1 MISTGIITL
10 PFLLFCQQCLG
21 MPLPQSRSLASDAA
35 WYRGGGRTREG
46 SWYKG
51 GRNSHLGRWISG
63 GRGQVREE
71 EEVVEEE
78 DKVEEVEELRR
89 EEEGESEAFERLT
102 KVDEDVWERNEL
114 FYDLKNIKI
123 GVWYQWNQ
131 GRLQIINDR
140 NTTEPLN
147 QKLKTEGL
155 IDDLDDLGS

>member
-1 MISTGIITL
+1 MISPIITI

-63 GRGQVREE
+63 GRGQVGEE
-71 EEVVEEE
+71 VEEVVDKVE
-78 DKVEEVEELRR
+78 DKVEELRSEEDK
-89 EEEGESEAFERLT
+89 ESEKFERLT

>member
-21 MPLPQSRSLASDAA
+21 MPQLPQSRSLASDAA

-46 SWYKG
+46 NWYKG

-63 GRGQVREE
+63 GRGQVGE
-71 EEVVEEE
+71 EEVVE
-78 DKVEEVEELRR
+78 DKVEEVEEVRS
-89 EEEGESEAFERLT
+89 EEEEESEAFERLT

-123 GVWYQWNQ
+123 
-131 GRLQIINDR
+131 
-140 NTTEPLN
+140 
-147 QKLKTEGL
+147 
-155 IDDLDDLGS
+155 

>member
-1 MISTGIITL
+1 MISTITTL
-10 PFLLFCQQCLG
+10 PFLLLCQQCLG
-21 MPLPQSRSLASDAA
+21 MPQLPQSRSLASDAA

-63 GRGQVREE
+63 GRGQVG
-71 EEVVEEE
+71 EEVVVEE
-78 DKVEEVEELRR
+78 DEVEDVRSKED
-89 EEEGESEAFERLT
+89 EESEAFERLT
-102 KVDEDVWERNEL
+102 KVDKDVWERNEL

>member
-63 GRGQVREE
+63 GRGQVGQ
-71 EEVVEEE
+71 VEDKVE
-78 DKVEEVEELRR
+78 DKVEEVEEVRSK
-89 EEEGESEAFERLT
+89 EDEESETFERLT

>member
-1 MISTGIITL
+1 MISTSITTL

-21 MPLPQSRSLASDAA
+21 MPQSRSLSSDAA

-63 GRGQVREE
+63 GRGQVGGQDK
-71 EEVVEEE
+71 VV
-78 DKVEEVEELRR
+78 DKVEEVEEVRG
-89 EEEGESEAFERLT
+89 EEDGGSEAFERLT

>member
-63 GRGQVREE
+63 GRGQVGEE
-71 EEVVEEE
+71 EEVVEE
-78 DKVEEVEELRR
+78 DKVKEVEEVRS
-89 EEEGESEAFERLT
+89 EEEEESEAFERLT

>member
-1 MISTGIITL
+1 MISTSITTL

-46 SWYKG
+46 NWYKG

-63 GRGQVREE
+63 GRGQVGQE
-71 EEVVEEE
+71 
-78 DKVEEVEELRR
+78 EEVEELRDEKEE
-89 EEEGESEAFERLT
+89 EEEGEAFERLT